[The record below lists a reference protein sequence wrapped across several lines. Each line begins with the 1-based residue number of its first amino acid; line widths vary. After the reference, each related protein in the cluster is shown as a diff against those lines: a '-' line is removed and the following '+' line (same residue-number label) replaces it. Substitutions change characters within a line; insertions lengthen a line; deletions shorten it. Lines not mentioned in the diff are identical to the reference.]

1 MRCLTGRS
9 GIIHGHE
16 GSEYDGSDG
25 LDAKVRPDEPRGRGR
40 GCVPSPGTRLRPR
53 LIVYG
58 VETPKVRRNLPG
70 YKLVSVRDA
79 LVFVRVCHG

>member
-40 GCVPSPGTRLRPR
+40 GCVPTLRTRLRASVTV
-53 LIVYG
+53 VYG
-58 VETPKVRRNLPG
+58 RLEGLEDVGGR
-70 YKLVSVRDA
+70 
-79 LVFVRVCHG
+79 